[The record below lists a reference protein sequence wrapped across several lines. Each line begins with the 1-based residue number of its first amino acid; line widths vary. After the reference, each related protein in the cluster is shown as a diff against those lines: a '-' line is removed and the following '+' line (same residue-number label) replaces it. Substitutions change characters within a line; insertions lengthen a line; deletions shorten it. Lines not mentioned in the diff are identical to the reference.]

1 MKKINR
7 LFLVFTAFIVF
18 TLALPYG
25 VNAAPLTDDRTVIG
39 ETYTLESGR
48 ILDGNLNVIGGVVA
62 IKDGATVNGNVLVL
76 GGLVTIDGTIKGDLT
91 AIGGTVNL
99 NASAVV
105 EGNLNSPASY
115 LNINPNA
122 RILGERTES
131 WNMPG
136 VGINPFVNVRP
147 QFLRPRTFT
156 LLSILTQIGKT
167 LATALLMV
175 ALGALLLLIM
185 PKPAERMTRALLSSP
200 WPLLGYGAL
209 TALVMLVGGV
219 IFTITICLIPFVIL
233 VGLAFAMAVLV
244 GWLALGYE
252 LGKRIA
258 SSIFKTTWHPVLAAA
273 LGNLVLYLVAKG
285 LNLIPCVGW
294 FPVFIAVLFGLGM
307 AVATLFGTY
316 PYPRTTGEDPDL
328 DPVVLFHREHT
339 TKATSTPVD
348 QPFDL
353 DLFRDVPPQAPPQEP
368 EGLVE
373 EVVVIKPETPIEAL
387 NLGTR
392 VDNTLKEAG
401 LTTIEEVLNQLERG
415 DDALLEISGFGEKSL
430 SELKAA
436 LQSMGYDLK
445 HN

>member
-1 MKKINR
+1 MKKFTH
-7 LFLVFTAFIVF
+7 LLLVITALVIFIF
-18 TLALPYG
+18 ALPIG
-25 VNAAPLTDDRTVIG
+25 VRAAPLTDDRTVIG

-62 IKDGATVNGNVLVL
+62 IKEGATVNGNLFVL
-76 GGLVTIDGTIKGDLT
+76 GGLVTIDGTIKGDVT
-91 AIGGTVNL
+91 AVGGTVNL

-105 EGNLNSPASY
+105 EGALNSPASY
-115 LNINPNA
+115 ININPNA

-131 WNMPG
+131 WNLPG
-136 VGINPFVNVRP
+136 MGIEPFANVRP
-147 QFLRPRTFT
+147 HFFRPRTFT

-167 LATALLMV
+167 LGTALLMV

-185 PKPAERMTRALLSSP
+185 PKSAERMTRALLSSP
-200 WPLLGYGAL
+200 WELFGYGAL

-233 VGLAFAMAVLV
+233 VGLAFALAVLV

-258 SSIFKTTWHPVLAAA
+258 SGIFRTTWHPVLAAA

-294 FPVFIAVLFGLGM
+294 FPVFITALFALGIAVT
-307 AVATLFGTY
+307 TLLGTY
-316 PYPRTTGEDPDL
+316 PYPRSRSEDADIDPIVLFQKEHTQKAQQTTG
-328 DPVVLFHREHT
+328 
-339 TKATSTPVD
+339 D

-353 DLFRDVPPQAPPQEP
+353 DIIQDTPSQAPPLQP
-368 EGLVE
+368 VVPVE
-373 EVVVIKPETPIEAL
+373 EVGLKPEIPIERL

-392 VDNTLKEAG
+392 VDNTLKDAG
-401 LTTIEEVLNQLERG
+401 LTTIQDVLNQLERG

-430 SELKAA
+430 GELKAA
-436 LQSMGYDLK
+436 LLKLGYDL
-445 HN
+445 NRN